1 MDIRAPFDPHAP
13 AWLPSLIEAIDAA
26 MPSHSTPAVTAR
38 IERALTGNFLA
49 GTLAETLAE
58 TPLPRDWLVY
68 DPWQPFR
75 QELYRSRRHDYQIV
89 VTTWAPG
96 QSAQVHD
103 LSNTWSVQAT
113 LAGSVEVTGFVV
125 ARQRGKR
132 VVMQTRDRH
141 VWRHR
146 EVGILLPPLDIH
158 ECRNPSAVET
168 AVSLH
173 VYGRPLKRVNLY
185 VPTSKNAY
193 QQTRGEL
200 RVA

>member
-1 MDIRAPFDPHAP
+1 MPLTRLSKPSVP
-13 AWLPSLIEAIDAA
+13 AWLCPLIGDIDHAMSVHNTAAITAGIEHALARHVPASASL
-26 MPSHSTPAVTAR
+26 PA
-38 IERALTGNFLA
+38 
-49 GTLAETLAE
+49 
-58 TPLPRDWLVY
+58 DWLVY

-75 QELYRSRRHDYQIV
+75 QELYRSRLHGYQMV

-125 ARQRGKR
+125 ARQRGQR

-141 VWRHR
+141 LWRHR
-146 EVGILLPPLDIH
+146 EVGTLLPPLDIH
-158 ECRNPSAVET
+158 ECRNPDVAAT
-168 AVSLH
+168 AISLH

-185 VPTSKNAY
+185 LPTSRHAY
-193 QQTRGEL
+193 QQHRGEL